1 MLTGINKIGDLEW
14 EVPIGYVPE
23 MRVPG
28 RFFLSRELAETLEEG
43 AVRQLANVATLPGI
57 VKHSLAMPDIH
68 WGYGFPIG
76 GVAAFDMTEGIISP
90 GGVGFDINCGVRLIT
105 TPLTE
110 ADLAGKK
117 REVIER
123 LFAAVP
129 TGVGGKS
136 NLRVS
141 NKDLTAVMVDGAR
154 WAVEHGLGTEAD
166 LVRCEGEGA
175 MPGADPDAVSAKARQ
190 RGLPQLGTLGAGNH
204 FLEVQVAREIVDPEA
219 AKTFGIAEGQVC
231 FMVHCGSR
239 GLGHQVATDYLRT
252 LEGALPKYGIRLPD
266 RQLACAPLDSPEGRA
281 YYGGMVS
288 AANYAWANRQ
298 VIMHEAR
305 KVFARLFGIDYDEM
319 RLIYDV
325 AHNVAKFERHDVGG
339 VSTEVCVHR
348 KGATRAFG
356 PGIPGIPRE
365 YAAVGQPVII
375 PGSMGTSSYLLHGTT
390 AAMEKTWGST
400 CHGAGRV
407 LSRSMAKKKVKGRE
421 LREQLAGAG
430 ILVRAHSDSVLAE
443 EAPDVYKPSGEVVRV
458 VHEAGLSDIVARLDP
473 LGVIKG

>member
-1 MLTGINKIGDLEW
+1 MLAGINKIGDLEW
-14 EVPIGYVPE
+14 EVPIGYVPN

-28 RFFLSRELAETLEEG
+28 RFFLSRALTETLEEG

-76 GVAAFDMTEGIISP
+76 GVAAFDMTEGVISP

-117 REVIER
+117 RELIER
-123 LFAAVP
+123 LFAVVP
-129 TGVGGKS
+129 TGVGAKS
-136 NLRVS
+136 TMRVS
-141 NKDLTAVMVDGAR
+141 NKELSDIMVDGAR

-166 LVRCEGEGA
+166 LARCEGEGA
-175 MPGADPDAVSAKARQ
+175 MPGADPEAVSAKARQ
-190 RGLPQLGTLGAGNH
+190 RGVPQIGTLGAGNH
-204 FLEVQVAREIVDPEA
+204 FLEVQVAREIVDPDA

-239 GLGHQVATDYLRT
+239 GLGHQVATDHLRV
-252 LEGALPKYGIRLPD
+252 LESALARYQIKLPD
-266 RQLACAPLDSPEGRA
+266 RQLACAPVDSPEGRA
-281 YYGGMVS
+281 YYGGMVC

-305 KVFARLFGIDYDEM
+305 KVFAQLFGIDYDEM

-325 AHNVAKFERHDVGG
+325 AHNVAKFEHHNVDGASV
-339 VSTEVCVHR
+339 EVCVHR

-356 PGIPGIPRE
+356 PGAAGIPHE

-375 PGSMGTSSYLLHGTT
+375 PGSMGTSSYLLHGTA
-390 AAMEKTWGST
+390 AAMEKTFGST

-407 LSRSMAKKKVKGRE
+407 LSRSKAKKEVSGKE
-421 LREQLAGAG
+421 LREHLAEEGV
-430 ILVRAHSDSVLAE
+430 IVRAHSDSALAE
-443 EAPDVYKPSGEVVRV
+443 EAPGVYKPSGEVVRV
-458 VHEAGLSDIVARLDP
+458 VHEAGLSEIVARLEP